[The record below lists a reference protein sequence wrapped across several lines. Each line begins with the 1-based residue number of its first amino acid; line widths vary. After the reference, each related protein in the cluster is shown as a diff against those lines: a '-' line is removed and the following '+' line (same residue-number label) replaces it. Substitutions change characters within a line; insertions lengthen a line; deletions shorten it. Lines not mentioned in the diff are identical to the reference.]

1 MNYNQD
7 IQTLIEAVAKSPDN
21 TTLRYYLAEKFMH
34 SGFVP
39 EAEVQL
45 QEILKLDRSNMAAKE
60 LLAEAFYKGKKFSA
74 IVMIAEDIQDTNEMP
89 FKLKVWYTKALVK
102 EKNLR
107 LAQEMYE
114 EILDDNPRFLDPE
127 LDEALRIKAFGALEE
142 LDLDEE
148 LFLEESNISFK
159 DVGGLADVKKEINLK
174 IIKPLLNP
182 DLYKMYGK
190 KVGGGI
196 LLYGP
201 PGCGKTY
208 MARATA
214 GEIDA
219 KFINV
224 GINDILDM
232 YIGQSERNLADVF
245 EVAREHT
252 PCVLFFDEVDAI
264 GASRHQMINQAGKNV
279 INQFLSEMDGIS
291 SDNEGLLI
299 VGATNTPWALDT
311 AFRRPGRFDR
321 IIFVPPPDNDARAA
335 IFELALREKPL
346 GEGINYTK
354 LAKST
359 DMFSGADIYA
369 VVDRAIEAKL
379 EIALETGE
387 VQPIEMTDLQ
397 QAIKK
402 TQPSTREW
410 FNTAKN
416 YALYANQSGLYDEIL
431 KYIK

>member
-114 EILDDNPRFLDPE
+114 EILDDSPRFSDPE
-127 LDEALRIKAFGALEE
+127 LDEAMRIKAFGDLEE
-142 LDLDEE
+142 LDLDKE

-245 EVAREHT
+245 EVAREYT
-252 PCVLFFDEVDAI
+252 PCVLFFDEVDAL

-346 GEGINYTK
+346 GEGINYAK

-359 DMFSGADIYA
+359 DMFSGADIYS

-402 TQPSTREW
+402 TKPSTREW

>member
-114 EILDDNPRFLDPE
+114 EILDDSPRFSDPE
-127 LDEALRIKAFGALEE
+127 LDEALRIKAFDALEE
-142 LDLDEE
+142 LDLDDE
-148 LFLEESNISFK
+148 LFLEESDISFK
-159 DVGGLADVKKEINLK
+159 DVGGLEDVKKEINLK

-201 PGCGKTY
+201 PGCGKTF

-245 EVAREHT
+245 DVAREHT
-252 PCVLFFDEVDAI
+252 PCVLFFDEVDAL

-299 VGATNTPWALDT
+299 IGATNTPWALDT

-335 IFELALREKPL
+335 IFDLALREKPL
-346 GEGINYTK
+346 GEGINYAK

-359 DMFSGADIYA
+359 DMYSGADIYS

-387 VQPIEMTDLQ
+387 VQPIEMSDLQ
-397 QAIKK
+397 KAIKQ
-402 TQPSTREW
+402 TQPSTKEW

>member
-1 MNYNQD
+1 MKYNQD
-7 IQTLIEAVAKSPDN
+7 IETLIEAVEKSPEN

-34 SGFVP
+34 SGFVT
-39 EAEVQL
+39 EAEMQL
-45 QEILKLDRSNMAAKE
+45 QEILRLDRSNMAAKE
-60 LLAEAFYKGKKFSA
+60 LLAEAFYKGKKYSA
-74 IVMIAEDIQDTNEMP
+74 IVMIAEDIQDTNQMP
-89 FKLKVWYTKALVK
+89 FKLKVWYTKALIK
-102 EKNLR
+102 ESNLQ
-107 LAQEMYE
+107 LAKEMYE
-114 EILDDNPRFLDPE
+114 EILEDSPRFSDPE
-127 LDEALRIKAFGALEE
+127 LDEALRVRAFDGLEE
-142 LDLDEE
+142 LDLDDEF
-148 LFLEESNISFK
+148 FLEESEISFK
-159 DVGGLADVKKEINLK
+159 DVGGLDDVKKEINLK

-201 PGCGKTY
+201 PGCGKTFI
-208 MARATA
+208 ARATA

-245 EVAREHT
+245 EVARENT
-252 PCVLFFDEVDAI
+252 PCVLFFDEVDAL

-299 VGATNTPWALDT
+299 IGATNTPWALDT

-321 IIFVPPPDNDARAA
+321 IIFVPPPDLDARMS
-335 IFELALREKPL
+335 IFRLALEGKPI
-346 GEGINYTK
+346 GKAIDFQK
-354 LAKST
+354 LAKAS

-379 EIALETGE
+379 EIALETGDAL
-387 VQPIEMTDLQ
+387 PIEMVDLQ
-397 QAIKK
+397 QAIKI
-402 TQPSTREW
+402 TQPSTKEW

>member
-114 EILDDNPRFLDPE
+114 EILDDSPRFSDPE
-127 LDEALRIKAFGALEE
+127 IDEALRIKAFDTLEE
-142 LDLDEE
+142 LDLDDE
-148 LFLEESNISFK
+148 LFLEESDISFK
-159 DVGGLADVKKEINLK
+159 DVGGLEDVKKEINLK

-201 PGCGKTY
+201 PGCGKTF

-252 PCVLFFDEVDAI
+252 PCVLFFDEVDAL

-379 EIALETGE
+379 EIALETGD

>member
-114 EILDDNPRFLDPE
+114 EILDDSPRFSDPE

-252 PCVLFFDEVDAI
+252 PCVLFFDEVDAL

-321 IIFVPPPDNDARAA
+321 IIFVPPPDNEARAA

-346 GEGINYTK
+346 AEGINYAK

-359 DMFSGADIYA
+359 DLFSGADIYS

-387 VQPIEMTDLQ
+387 VQPIEMTDLE

-402 TQPSTREW
+402 TQPSTKEW

-431 KYIK
+431 KFIK

>member
-114 EILDDNPRFLDPE
+114 EILDDSPRFSDPE
-127 LDEALRIKAFGALEE
+127 LDEALRIKAFSDLEE
-142 LDLDEE
+142 LDLDKE

-346 GEGINYTK
+346 GEGINYAK

-359 DMFSGADIYA
+359 DMFSGADIYS

-402 TQPSTREW
+402 TKPSTMEW

>member
-74 IVMIAEDIQDTNEMP
+74 IVMIAADIQDTNEMP

-114 EILDDNPRFLDPE
+114 EILDDSPRFSDPE
-127 LDEALRIKAFGALEE
+127 LDEALRIKAFGDLEE

-245 EVAREHT
+245 DVAREHT
-252 PCVLFFDEVDAI
+252 PCVLFFDEVDAL

-299 VGATNTPWALDT
+299 IGATNTPWALDT

-321 IIFVPPPDNDARAA
+321 IIFVPPPDSDARAA

-346 GEGINYTK
+346 GEGINYAK

-359 DMFSGADIYA
+359 DMFSGADIYS

-387 VQPIEMTDLQ
+387 VQPIEMSDLQ
-397 QAIKK
+397 KAIKQ
-402 TQPSTREW
+402 TQPSTKEW

>member
-1 MNYNQD
+1 
-7 IQTLIEAVAKSPDN
+7 
-21 TTLRYYLAEKFMH
+21 
-34 SGFVP
+34 
-39 EAEVQL
+39 
-45 QEILKLDRSNMAAKE
+45 MAAKE

-114 EILDDNPRFLDPE
+114 EILDDSPRFSDPE
-127 LDEALRIKAFGALEE
+127 LDEALRIKAFSDLEE
-142 LDLDEE
+142 LDLDKE

-346 GEGINYTK
+346 GEGINYAK

-359 DMFSGADIYA
+359 DMFSGADIYS

-402 TQPSTREW
+402 TKPSTMEW

>member
-114 EILDDNPRFLDPE
+114 EILDDSPRFSDPE
-127 LDEALRIKAFGALEE
+127 LDEALRIKAFDTLEE
-142 LDLDEE
+142 LDLDDE
-148 LFLEESNISFK
+148 LFLEESDISFK
-159 DVGGLADVKKEINLK
+159 DVGGLEDVKKEINLK

-201 PGCGKTY
+201 PGCGKTF

-245 EVAREHT
+245 DVAREHT
-252 PCVLFFDEVDAI
+252 PCVLFFDEVDAL

-299 VGATNTPWALDT
+299 IGATNTPWALDT

-335 IFELALREKPL
+335 IFDLALREKPL
-346 GEGINYTK
+346 GEGINYAK

-359 DMFSGADIYA
+359 DMFSGADIYS

-387 VQPIEMTDLQ
+387 VQPIEMSDLQ
-397 QAIKK
+397 KAIKQ
-402 TQPSTREW
+402 TQPSTKEW

>member
-114 EILDDNPRFLDPE
+114 EILDDSPRFSDPE

-252 PCVLFFDEVDAI
+252 PCVLFFDEVDAL

-321 IIFVPPPDNDARAA
+321 IIFVPPPDNEARAA

-346 GEGINYTK
+346 AEGINYAK
-354 LAKST
+354 LAKYT
-359 DMFSGADIYA
+359 DLFSGADIYS

-387 VQPIEMTDLQ
+387 VQPIEMTDLE

-402 TQPSTREW
+402 TQPSTKEW

-431 KYIK
+431 KFIK

>member
-114 EILDDNPRFLDPE
+114 EILDDSPRFSDPE

-252 PCVLFFDEVDAI
+252 PCVLFFDEVDAL

-321 IIFVPPPDNDARAA
+321 IIFVPPPDNEARAA

-346 GEGINYTK
+346 AEGINYAK

-359 DMFSGADIYA
+359 DMFSGADIYS

-402 TQPSTREW
+402 TQPSTKEW

-431 KYIK
+431 KFIK

>member
-114 EILDDNPRFLDPE
+114 EILDDSPRFSDPE

-252 PCVLFFDEVDAI
+252 PCVLFFDEVDAL

-321 IIFVPPPDNDARAA
+321 IIFVPPPDNEARAA

-346 GEGINYTK
+346 AEGINYAK

-359 DMFSGADIYA
+359 DMFSGADIYS

-402 TQPSTREW
+402 TQPSTKEW